1 MEVAFDIFDNNELK
15 SIYTYCQ
22 EKYVLDRQNFINM
35 IEESILESVED
46 DNIRDVVVDRDFNIR
61 IDLHTDKELY
71 YSNDF
76 KNKVIKSINDRINV
90 RNVNR
95 EIDYV
100 KSNLIGNIVYAKII
114 RSSKYNITAKYEDW
128 IIYVDREKI
137 YHEERL
143 NIGSSSYFLIYG
155 VELDKD
161 LVKVMGE
168 RSSTNYVK
176 AVLDRTIPEL
186 DKDFISIKHIER
198 VTGYKTKVCL
208 ESSGDEINAI
218 KFFVGM
224 KQSRIRNIKM
234 YLPYTEIIEFVQY
247 KEDREEFLTD
257 VLSNKETTFLISEG
271 TEGTVDIS
279 TNNPGLIVGRRGI
292 HINFLESIWGCKVNV
307 IDNNTGNEE
316 DDGDGE

>member
-1 MEVAFDIFDNNELK
+1 
-15 SIYTYCQ
+15 
-22 EKYVLDRQNFINM
+22 
-35 IEESILESVED
+35 
-46 DNIRDVVVDRDFNIR
+46 
-61 IDLHTDKELY
+61 
-71 YSNDF
+71 
-76 KNKVIKSINDRINV
+76 
-90 RNVNR
+90 
-95 EIDYV
+95 
-100 KSNLIGNIVYAKII
+100 
-114 RSSKYNITAKYEDW
+114 
-128 IIYVDREKI
+128 
-137 YHEERL
+137 L

-292 HINFLESIWGCKVNV
+292 HINFLESI
-307 IDNNTGNEE
+307 
-316 DDGDGE
+316 